1 MSEICPYCGSK
12 SRIKHNG
19 EYKCNKCRAESISV
33 DDFIEEYLVAQSE
46 KDKGRRK

>member
-19 EYKCNKCRAESISV
+19 EYKCTKCRAEDITV
-33 DDFIEEYLVAQSE
+33 DEFIEQYIAAEAKKE
-46 KDKGRRK
+46 KKSN